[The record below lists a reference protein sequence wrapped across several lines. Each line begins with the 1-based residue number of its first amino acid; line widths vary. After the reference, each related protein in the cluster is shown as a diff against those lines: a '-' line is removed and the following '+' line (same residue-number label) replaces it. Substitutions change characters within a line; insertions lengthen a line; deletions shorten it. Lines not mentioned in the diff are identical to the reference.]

1 MFLQPSSNI
10 SPPILQLFCVVFAPI
25 ISLNL
30 CHICSNNFCILCE
43 ASLLAVSV
51 KYLRSRSA
59 AAPRGKKAA
68 GFVKMGDVEKGI
80 KGEEGAKNKLERQET
95 DTSAEVGHQSRS
107 AEVGQSFFGIA
118 TIVPMVL

>member
-80 KGEEGAKNKLERQET
+80 KGEGEGAKNKLERQET
-95 DTSAEVGHQSRS
+95 DTSAEVGHQS
-107 AEVGQSFFGIA
+107 AGVGQ
-118 TIVPMVL
+118 

>member
-1 MFLQPSSNI
+1 MFLQSSSNI
-10 SPPILQLFCVVFAPI
+10 SPPVLQLFGVVFAPI
-25 ISLNL
+25 IISLNL
-30 CHICSNNFCILCE
+30 CQICSNNFCILCE

-59 AAPRGKKAA
+59 AALRGKKAA

-95 DTSAEVGHQSRS
+95 DTSAEVGQ
-107 AEVGQSFFGIA
+107 
-118 TIVPMVL
+118 

>member
-1 MFLQPSSNI
+1 MFLQPSSNT
-10 SPPILQLFCVVFAPI
+10 SPPPPILQLFCVVFAPI

-59 AAPRGKKAA
+59 ALRGKKAA
-68 GFVKMGDVEKGI
+68 GFVKMGDVEKGGVR
-80 KGEEGAKNKLERQET
+80 GEEGAKNKLERQET
-95 DTSAEVGHQSRS
+95 DTSAEVGHKSRS
-107 AEVGQSFFGIA
+107 ALISNYFE
-118 TIVPMVL
+118 